1 MNTINKK
8 NFVKEMISSLQL
20 QTLIE
25 LLIALTGFL
34 LMVQGIEHQQ
44 TLVFLAGSTAFIFG
58 GYLYQ
63 SKITQTKIWRS
74 GLTGQHRVEV
84 ALANLDD
91 RYTLVNNMSL
101 PFKKCD
107 MDHILVGPN
116 GIFLIE
122 TKNYKGEIT
131 CVGDRW
137 EYQKVGR
144 NGGLYRGHINNPSKQ
159 LKRNIWELK
168 SYLDKKSKKILQ
180 QSAFPYWIQGVLVFT
195 NEEAVVRTR
204 DETVVVVTLDQ
215 LPGFIR
221 SYRNEVLHSKDIEQ
235 IVKLFKEL

>member
-1 MNTINKK
+1 MITINKK

-25 LLIALTGFL
+25 LLIALAGFL
-34 LMVQGIEHQQ
+34 LMVQGIENQQ
-44 TLVFLAGSTAFIFG
+44 TLVFLAGSVAFIFG
-58 GYLYQ
+58 AYLYQ
-63 SKITQTKIWRS
+63 SKVTQTKIWRS
-74 GLTGQHRVEV
+74 GLTGQHRVEES
-84 ALANLDD
+84 LANLDD
-91 RYTLVNNMSL
+91 RYTLINNMSL
-101 PFKKCD
+101 PFKKFD

-159 LKRNIWELK
+159 LKRSIWELK

-180 QSAFPYWIQGVLVFT
+180 QSVFPYWIQGVLVFT
-195 NEEAVVRTR
+195 NKEAVLRTR
-204 DETVVVVTLDQ
+204 DETVVVVYIDQ

-235 IVKLFKEL
+235 IIKLFKEL

>member
-8 NFVKEMISSLQL
+8 NFVKEMISSLQF

-25 LLIALTGFL
+25 LLIALAGFL
-34 LMVQGIEHQQ
+34 LMVQGIENQQ
-44 TLVFLAGSTAFIFG
+44 TLVFLAGSVAFIFG
-58 GYLYQ
+58 AYLYQ
-63 SKITQTKIWRS
+63 SKVTQTKIWRS
-74 GLTGQHRVEV
+74 GLTGQHRVEE

-91 RYTLVNNMSL
+91 RYTLINNMSL

-107 MDHILVGPN
+107 MDHILIGPN

-131 CVGDRW
+131 CIGDRW

-159 LKRNIWELK
+159 LKRSIWELK
-168 SYLDKKSKKILQ
+168 NYLDKKSKKILQ

-195 NEEAVVRTR
+195 NKEAVLRTR
-204 DETVVVVTLDQ
+204 DETVVVVYLDQ
-215 LPGFIR
+215 LLGFIR

-235 IVKLFKEL
+235 IIKLFKEL